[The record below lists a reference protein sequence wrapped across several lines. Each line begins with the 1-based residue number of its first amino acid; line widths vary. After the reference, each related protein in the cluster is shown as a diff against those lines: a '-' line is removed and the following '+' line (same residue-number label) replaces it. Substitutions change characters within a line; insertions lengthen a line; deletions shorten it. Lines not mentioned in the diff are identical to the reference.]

1 MFLRGTGKM
10 LQNNEIMDY
19 LRLKNIFLELP
30 GGITSV
36 IIPVKISNVSITV
49 FSSANLEEQKC
60 ILKL

>member
-1 MFLRGTGKM
+1 M